1 MSDAVNL
8 APIARQQHQ
17 LIEEMATLRDDVA
30 VLIAIVQRLDGTMS
44 GLVNE
49 IRATRS
55 QKSRFDRRL
64 RDLEA
69 MQPATWRS
77 DSDTWNPRS

>member
-1 MSDAVNL
+1 MSDAVDL
-8 APIARQQHQ
+8 TLIARQQRQ
-17 LIEEMATLRDDVA
+17 LIEEMATLRDDMT

-49 IRATRS
+49 IRATHT
-55 QKSRFDRRL
+55 QQSRFDRRL

-69 MQPATWRS
+69 KQSAT
-77 DSDTWNPRS
+77 